1 MLIMDLY
8 SLLPAFTVA
17 GFLGI
22 LLWPE
27 NISFRNRLRLFAVLL
42 LIWFVAS
49 ILAMMEYGA
58 TEKPL
63 VCLVNVM
70 VGFFGL
76 IALLVT
82 YRFKP
87 SRTENRNAD
96 APDRSAPSR
105 RG

>member
-17 GFLGI
+17 SFLGV

-27 NISFRNRLRLFAVLL
+27 NISFKNRLRLFAVIL

-49 ILAMMEYGA
+49 LLGMMEYGT

-63 VCLVNVM
+63 VCFVNVI

-87 SRTENRNAD
+87 SRTEDQEPRD
-96 APDRSAPSR
+96 GR
-105 RG
+105 R